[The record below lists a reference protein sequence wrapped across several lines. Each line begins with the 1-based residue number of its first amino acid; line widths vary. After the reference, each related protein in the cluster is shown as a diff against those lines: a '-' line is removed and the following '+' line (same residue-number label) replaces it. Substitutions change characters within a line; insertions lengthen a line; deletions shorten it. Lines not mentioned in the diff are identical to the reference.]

1 MSYFS
6 LYRPIPLG
14 GNVRGNCPDTLL
26 TMFTGACNSS
36 FCAKCSHGGCLNGY
50 ACEPSLQIPS
60 GNVHTVMEPWQ
71 CGIFSTELPDNSFAK
86 TFSEIQKTFESE
98 YFQFPLVTLFDIHYF
113 GTFNSSL
120 CANVSH
126 AGCFRQRV
134 LLWSLTSVVIFQVN
148 FEITPS

>member
-36 FCAKCSHGGCLNGY
+36 FCAKCSHVGCLNGY

-71 CGIFSTELPDNSFAK
+71 CGIFQMNFQITLLRKRFLRYRRPLNPNTSSFLLSLSSIFTILEHSTHHSVQMFPMLGVSGNVYFYGALP
-86 TFSEIQKTFESE
+86 
-98 YFQFPLVTLFDIHYF
+98 V
-113 GTFNSSL
+113 
-120 CANVSH
+120 
-126 AGCFRQRV
+126 
-134 LLWSLTSVVIFQVN
+134 W
-148 FEITPS
+148 